1 MMNIAASLLRTF
13 WPYIAGA
20 VAFIAGA
27 LGIYAKGR
35 SDANAKAAAGKAK
48 AAEKSTKEMNNV
60 DTMRDADD
68 AARIERLRRFERDN
82 RP

>member
-1 MMNIAASLLRTF
+1 MTAILAAF

-20 VAFIAGA
+20 FVALVGA
-27 LGIYAKGR
+27 LVAALKVIGR
-35 SDANAKAAAGKAK
+35 QRRDLGKAK
-48 AAEKSTKEMNNV
+48 AAEKSTKDMNNV